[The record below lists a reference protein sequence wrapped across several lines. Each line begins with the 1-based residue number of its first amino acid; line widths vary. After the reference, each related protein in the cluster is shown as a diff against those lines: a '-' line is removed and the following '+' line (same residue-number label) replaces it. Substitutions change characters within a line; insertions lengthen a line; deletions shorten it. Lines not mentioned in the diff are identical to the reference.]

1 MIWKYWKI
9 VGHKIGNFQA
19 RLILSFFYFVL
30 VCPFAAIVRF
40 GSKPL
45 RLKIQDT
52 TNWLAHVSSTFHG
65 QCKGQNSDETYGGG
79 YTGDSKEVSA
89 PYLLHQDF
97 TGANIP
103 TSPSALTLWAGVN
116 SWRSTASAG
125 CSPRHAA
132 TPSVSRNMAKF
143 H

>member
-52 TNWLAHVSSTFHG
+52 TNWLAH
-65 QCKGQNSDETYGGG
+65 EAGGE
-79 YTGDSKEVSA
+79 DVMLRA
-89 PYLLHQDF
+89 RRQF
-97 TGANIP
+97 
-103 TSPSALTLWAGVN
+103 
-116 SWRSTASAG
+116 
-125 CSPRHAA
+125 
-132 TPSVSRNMAKF
+132 
-143 H
+143 